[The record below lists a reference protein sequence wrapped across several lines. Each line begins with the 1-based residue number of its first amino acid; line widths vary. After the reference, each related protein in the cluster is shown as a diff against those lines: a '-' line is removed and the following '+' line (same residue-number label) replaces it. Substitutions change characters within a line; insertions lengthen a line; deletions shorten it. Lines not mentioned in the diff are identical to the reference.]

1 MQTFT
6 LKNLSGGM
14 WESPDLLTDS
24 HFYYG
29 ENVDHRSNPRSIQV
43 AKKFDTL
50 LSLAQPSKR
59 AVWVIKNG
67 SSIRVFFD
75 DASVYDENGNAVT
88 NYFTPNTLTTITGCY
103 GVFPNRFHN
112 DTQGSYDVFLLTG
125 YISGDPTHWA
135 KFWKSDSVWMG
146 TTYGVAQGD
155 SLTAANVIGA
165 QKHFF
170 NVVWSWLI
178 VGLNIGT
185 IGVVWFSPT
194 AYNTW
199 AVWEMR
205 AKRYLATRIVG
216 ITTRSLY
223 VYVYCEDRVYIFNYA
238 DFANNSG
245 FAPIMV
251 NMYPG
256 YRAKWV
262 YQGDGFDY
270 LVTNNGT
277 YIYSWVQGQYFS
289 SRIESPTQTIAGDI
303 GWLAGIAGESGI
315 YTIGTR
321 SNLQAPSILKE
332 YTSGNA
338 VSVMNGDLIV
348 ESTLSEHIVKKRSTS
363 KNTSGYFETH
373 KIDFGSHS
381 AKKSIERVYLGY
393 ENSWGSIDI
402 YYQSDEVTSW
412 TKIGDTTSPNIYS
425 LNIPI
430 KICRW
435 IAFKIVINGDASF
448 YDLTFDYE
456 LTQK

>member
-1 MQTFT
+1 
-6 LKNLSGGM
+6 
-14 WESPDLLTDS
+14 
-24 HFYYG
+24 
-29 ENVDHRSNPRSIQV
+29 
-43 AKKFDTL
+43 
-50 LSLAQPSKR
+50 
-59 AVWVIKNG
+59 
-67 SSIRVFFD
+67 
-75 DASVYDENGNAVT
+75 
-88 NYFTPNTLTTITGCY
+88 
-103 GVFPNRFHN
+103 
-112 DTQGSYDVFLLTG
+112 
-125 YISGDPTHWA
+125 
-135 KFWKSDSVWMG
+135 
-146 TTYGVAQGD
+146 
-155 SLTAANVIGA
+155 
-165 QKHFF
+165 
-170 NVVWSWLI
+170 
-178 VGLNIGT
+178 
-185 IGVVWFSPT
+185 
-194 AYNTW
+194 
-199 AVWEMR
+199 MR
-205 AKRYLATRIVG
+205 AKRYLATRIVW

-262 YQGDGFDY
+262 YQWDGFDY

-289 SRIESPTQTIAGDI
+289 SRIESPIQTIAGDI

-321 SNLQAPSILKE
+321 SNLQSPSLLKE

-348 ESTLSEHIVKKRSTS
+348 ESTLSAHIVKKRSTS

-373 KIDFGSHS
+373 KIDFWVHS
-381 AKKSIERVYLGY
+381 IKKSIERVYLGY
-393 ENSWGSIDI
+393 ENSWWSIDI